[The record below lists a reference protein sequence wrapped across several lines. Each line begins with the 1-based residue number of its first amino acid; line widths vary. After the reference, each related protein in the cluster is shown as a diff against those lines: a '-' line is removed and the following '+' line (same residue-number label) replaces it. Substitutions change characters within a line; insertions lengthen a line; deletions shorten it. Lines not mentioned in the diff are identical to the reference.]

1 MIINKFLVVIW
12 STLIKKYF
20 MFCLNQLEV
29 EKCKKCK
36 VLQQANEEL
45 QSQLDT
51 AQEQIV
57 ALKEEYEFQINKNN
71 SEFKAKILEFNSELL
86 RQKDHF
92 NSQMFQ
98 LKEKYEKTII
108 NREGT
113 QYTINLQNQQ
123 LQRRQ
128 EYIEKL
134 RVILQKKENQLLNQK
149 DQYLI
154 NLQNFKKNSD
164 QLNVDKIDKDLKQ
177 ELLNLKN
184 EYKESLARH
193 ETDKQIEM
201 NIIKEELRDAVIE
214 RDYYIKKFRDRLNEK
229 EEYNKSVYE
238 SQCNQISNMIS
249 ILNQQHQNQIKFYL
263 AHINDLENQVIQSK
277 KNISKLALQDLVLHN
292 GSSIF
297 WKEGLELYK
306 QYKIDEIQKIVLD
319 MKEKQLR
326 HSQYLTKRFY
336 TIVKTALVIDKYER
350 KFDFMMQLIE
360 KQPNQNILNELNYM
374 QQDKSVYLKN
384 YSLQVKSFLRKQK
397 NDNQLN
403 QLYQSLSNLDII
415 QQKNEQIV
423 SEKII
428 QIFKL
433 EQINQEYAQQIQK
446 LKTKIQNQDNEKVE
460 LVNEIEQK
468 QKRIIELQ
476 NIIQNENKQFTL
488 MLQLKKVELQELI
501 KMNNQQLAIKEGDIQ
516 KLCNDLELLQIMLKE
531 RPSRNEDLKE
541 IITLKNQLEIQTLR
555 FNQLKLYIQS
565 KVGEENFKF
574 SMNGEKM
581 IVDDTKQKVFKKF
594 NSNLSTLE
602 NSQNSTNSRQ
612 KENNFK
618 SIQAQKEDLSPQR
631 KNQIDLFRNQD
642 NSDLSSILQHQKL
655 YTRSTTPQ
663 NMRIQSSSR
672 VETEPSVYY
681 NQTFSTI
688 QQDSNIQPKKQLKT
702 QNLKNYQTIQD
713 NPVLSDFQRPKSQLN
728 INQQDQIG
736 ISIMQGFKKEI
747 QKTQHEEIQINS
759 DIFMNKKLTTIKR
772 SQTPQIVRNRIF
784 QRQIENESNKNQFLS
799 SEQSNDQQYNN
810 QDVTL
815 QHINQYLNN
824 YTPFVFKVK
833 KHYSRSQTPQN
844 INRKE

>member
-1 MIINKFLVVIW
+1 M
-12 STLIKKYF
+12 S
-20 MFCLNQLEV
+20 CLNQLEV
-29 EKCKKCK
+29 EKCKKCN
-36 VLQQANEEL
+36 VLHQANEEL
-45 QSQLDT
+45 QNNLDS
-51 AQEQIV
+51 AREQIQV
-57 ALKEEYEFQINKNN
+57 LKEEYESQISKCNQ
-71 SEFKAKILEFNSELL
+71 EFKAKILEFNSELIK
-86 RQKDHF
+86 QKENF

-134 RVILQKKENQLLNQK
+134 RVILQKKENQLLSQK

-154 NLQNFKKNSD
+154 NLSNLKNSSD
-164 QLNVDKIDKDLKQ
+164 QLNIDKIDKEFKQ

-184 EYKESLARH
+184 EYKESLTRH

-201 NIIKEELRDAVIE
+201 NIIKDELKDAIIE

-238 SQCNQISNMIS
+238 SQCNQISSMIS
-249 ILNQQHQNQIKFYL
+249 ILNQQHQVQIKFYL
-263 AHINDLENQVIQSK
+263 AHINELENQVIQAK
-277 KNISKLALQDLVLHN
+277 KNISKSALQDLVLQN

-297 WKEGLELYK
+297 WQEGLELYK
-306 QYKIDEIQKIVLD
+306 QHKIQEIQKILLD

-336 TIVKTALVIDKYER
+336 SIVKTALVIDKYEK
-350 KFDFMMQLIE
+350 KFEFMKQLIE
-360 KQPNQNILNELNYM
+360 KQPNQSIKEEFNHL
-374 QQDKSVYLKN
+374 QQDQSIYLKN
-384 YSLQVKSFLRKQK
+384 NSLQVKSFLRKQA
-397 NDNQLN
+397 NDNSLK
-403 QLYQSLSNLDII
+403 QLYQSLNNLDII

-433 EQINQEYAQQIQK
+433 EQINQEYVQQIQK
-446 LKTKIQNQDNEKVE
+446 LKTKIQNQDNERVE
-460 LVNEIEQK
+460 LLNEIEQK

-501 KMNNQQLAIKEGDIQ
+501 KMNNQQVALKDRDIV
-516 KLCNDLELLQIMLKE
+516 KLCNDLEQLQAMLKE

-541 IITLKNQLEIQTLR
+541 IITLKSQLEIQTQR

-565 KVGEENFKF
+565 KVGDENFKF

-581 IVDDTKQKVFKKF
+581 IVDDTKSKVFKKL
-594 NSNLSTLE
+594 NSNQSTLE
-602 NSQNSTNSRQ
+602 NSYNSTNSRQ
-612 KENNFK
+612 KENSFK
-618 SIQAQKEDLSPQR
+618 NIQAQKEDNSPKR
-631 KNQIDLFRNQD
+631 NNQIYLFHNQD

-663 NMRIQSSSR
+663 NVKIQSSSR
-672 VETEPSVYY
+672 VETEPSVQY
-681 NQTFSTI
+681 NNTFNTI
-688 QQDSNIQPKKQLKT
+688 QQDSNLLPKKQLKL
-702 QNLKNYQTIQD
+702 QNQKVYQTIQD
-713 NPVLSDFQRPKSQLN
+713 SMIQTDYQRPKSQLN
-728 INQQDQIG
+728 VNQQDQIG
-736 ISIMQGFKKEI
+736 INYMQGFKKEI
-747 QKTQHEEIQINS
+747 QKTHYEQVQINS
-759 DIFMNKKLTTIKR
+759 DIFMNKKFTQIKR
-772 SQTPQIVRNRIF
+772 SQTPQIVRNRV
-784 QRQIENESNKNQFLS
+784 QNRQNENESIKNQFLNS
-799 SEQSNDQQYNN
+799 DNSNDQQYNN

-844 INRKE
+844 IIRKE